1 VTGRIEESFERSVD
15 LLRRAATPRGFVASP
30 SFDHYA
36 AIWGR
41 DAAIACLGALATGDR
56 NLVGTAAAT
65 LDTLAAHASPLGQ
78 IPAVVTPASGQWDFG
93 EGGVVDTTAWFVIAV
108 GRYLDVTG
116 DSDRARSWWPA
127 VQRGIVW
134 LGYQDVTGSG
144 LLSAAPATDWMDAA
158 LTRSGRTLH
167 LNALYVWAVRAGGR
181 VASELGEDWTL
192 DGDELADS
200 VDAWFWPRHGLDP
213 ATLYPHGFAHDA
225 TRIGYWEAATPV
237 RTHYLSHIV
246 HAAFVDLCDVLA
258 NLMAVSAG
266 MPDPGRASLIVE
278 ALESAADPY
287 PTRTFPRPIGV
298 GDGSGMLISVAEAS
312 IPQRW
317 RNRPGAYHNGAAWPY
332 IGGFHSEA
340 AARHLGRDAAT
351 ALLDRVAAAN
361 ALGDWSFPEWI
372 DADGVPAG
380 ASHQTWNAATFVLGF
395 RALDEV

>member
-1 VTGRIEESFERSVD
+1 MTERIEESFERSVD
-15 LLRRAATPRGFVASP
+15 LLSRAATTHGFVASP

-41 DAAIACLGALATGDR
+41 DASIACLGALATGRPD
-56 NLVGTAAAT
+56 LVRTAAAT
-65 LDTLAAHASPLGQ
+65 LDTLSAHASPLGQ
-78 IPAVVTPASGQWDFG
+78 IPAVMIPARGEWDFG

-108 GRYLDVTG
+108 GRYLGVTG
-116 DSDRARSWWPA
+116 DAERTRTWWPA
-127 VQRGIVW
+127 VQNAITW

-144 LLSAAPATDWMDAA
+144 LVSAAPSTDWMDAA

-167 LNALYVWAVRAGGR
+167 LNALYVWAVRSGEQIAC
-181 VASELGEDWTL
+181 ELGEAWTVG
-192 DGDELADS
+192 GDELADRF
-200 VDAWFWPRHGLDP
+200 DAWFWPRRDLDP

-225 TRIGYWEAATPV
+225 TRIGYWEAATPA

-246 HAAFVDLCDVLA
+246 HAAFVETCDVLA
-258 NLMAVSAG
+258 NLMAVAAG
-266 MPDPGRASLIVE
+266 IPDAGRAALI
-278 ALESAADPY
+278 LESLEPSADPF
-287 PTRTFPRPIGV
+287 PTRTFPQPIGI
-298 GDGSGMLISVAEAS
+298 GDGSGMLISTAEAS
-312 IPQRW
+312 IPHRW

-332 IGGFHSEA
+332 IGGFHAEA

-372 DADGVPAG
+372 DADGLPAG

-395 RALDEV
+395 RALGEV